1 MWALGIVP
9 NSFFAAIFVFLVCWA
24 IASDTRQLLIP
35 NWIPLGL
42 IAGFILFA
50 ILGGKE
56 LPLLQHLGVAVLV
69 FLVAFAAYAANWMA
83 GGDVKLYAAVALWAG
98 PTYIL
103 PLVLITGLAG
113 LALAIMV
120 RSAGRYLEWYDVG
133 GAASAVLRLVPR
145 WVRQGLIP
153 YGVAIGAGAL
163 ATVPPV
169 FF

>member
-1 MWALGIVP
+1 MLALGIVS
-9 NSFFAAIFVFLVCWA
+9 NLFFAAVFVFIVSWA
-24 IASDTRQLLIP
+24 IASDTRRLLIP

-42 IAGFILFA
+42 IAGFVLFV
-50 ILGGKE
+50 ILGDKE
-56 LPLLQHLGVAVLV
+56 LPVLQHVGVAVLV

-113 LALAIMV
+113 LALALMV
-120 RSAGRYLEWYDVG
+120 RSAGHYLKLNEG

-163 ATVPPV
+163 ATVPAI
-169 FF
+169 FS